1 MRIMTPAFTQGQ
13 GIFGGRG
20 GRDGYHPAAA
30 IGARRRA
37 TRGYSHRVISRRFA
51 SLGPLLLV
59 SCAVFAACSSGN
71 GPAGSG
77 GAGTSSSTGINPTGG
92 AGGGVS
98 TNMCAGGTVGG
109 DRPVTVYAP
118 SSYDCKKAVPL
129 VLLLHDYASSG
140 AAAESY
146 FDLTAQSDAQ
156 GFLYAHPDGTKDSKG
171 NEFWNATDACCNAD
185 GSKVDDSTY
194 LSNVISDVQAQYNVD
209 PTRVFVLGYG
219 NGGFMA
225 YRLACD
231 HADQITAVASLG
243 GATWDVSSKCALQ
256 TAVSVVEI
264 HGTDDATFLYA
275 GGTNLGNPYPA
286 ATATAS
292 DWATL
297 DRCKG
302 APSTSL
308 PPLDLD
314 ATLPGAETA
323 ITEYTPCFGGS
334 TVELWTIQ
342 GGSHKPTFAAGAVT
356 TIVGHLLAQTRP

>member
-1 MRIMTPAFTQGQ
+1 
-13 GIFGGRG
+13 
-20 GRDGYHPAAA
+20 
-30 IGARRRA
+30 
-37 TRGYSHRVISRRFA
+37 VISRRFA
-51 SLGPLLLV
+51 SHGLV
-59 SCAVFAACSSGN
+59 FVLSSAASAACSSGS

-77 GAGTSSSTGINPTGG
+77 GSSSSGIDFNTTGV
-92 AGGGVS
+92 GGGIGGS
-98 TNMCAGGTVGG
+98 SSNMCAGGTVGG
-109 DRPVTVYAP
+109 DRPVTVHTPA
-118 SSYDCKKAVPL
+118 SYDCKTAAPL

-140 AAAESY
+140 DAAESY
-146 FDLTAQSDAQ
+146 FDLTAQSDTQ

-171 NEFWNATDACCNAD
+171 NEFWNATDACCNVD

-194 LSNVISDVQAQYNVD
+194 LSNVISDIRSQYDVD
-209 PTRVFVLGYG
+209 PKRVFVLGYG

-231 HADQITAVASLG
+231 HADQVTAVASLG

-264 HGTDDATFLYA
+264 HGTKDATFAYA

-308 PPLDLD
+308 PPLDID
-314 ATLPGAETA
+314 ATLPGAETT
-323 ITEYTPCFGGS
+323 ITEYASCFGGS
-334 TVELWTIQ
+334 TVALWTIQ
-342 GGSHKPTFAAGAVT
+342 GGSHTPTFATGAVA
-356 TIVGHLLAQTRP
+356 TITGHLLAQTRP